1 MFPMSEASE
10 ASDAPPASSMQ
21 SDFFSALQDIEFTDN
36 GIPADVDDSFDDHIG
51 GNSRLN
57 LPPCPLCQQ
66 PATPQI
72 GGFGANTNG
81 NKRWWECITCMSRV
95 TGRKFQWT
103 ENKPSLQAELRL
115 KGQVDVRD
123 CMERY
128 PRNLVQPYKCSRCGL
143 PAKGHT
149 CLNPKKRKSIMEKSD
164 VDTDGFALA
173 CDNDKNGSSAN
184 DAAHDDTA
192 LNTENHVHVNSRTN
206 KHATPSS
213 NSKDNPFNSSDFE
226 KVNLEPHILGN
237 SVISTPVS
245 AKFAESL
252 LSMNSSFTCCY
263 QPNAT
268 LDEWYLST
276 GFLRNPRYG
285 YSSKD
290 AANAYVYKIRKSN
303 ESVAGWTH
311 GNLCDCAYK
320 HNTDEHRY
328 MCSVCKLCTSTI
340 SSVAACSICIDTKGE
355 REALKCSKNCGE
367 KNHIH
372 VCQSCLDDKIDW
384 YECNTCGKSVHDCC
398 TKNFPSHYMDS
409 DLPFMCEVCI
419 CDKLYTNGHGVYD
432 VCNGK
437 IPFDSTTFQSAILV
451 ADLDNTNNT
460 IITMTFFKD
469 TVQSFTTLDA
479 AINFV
484 KQNDCHAITFS
495 PSQQCLDSVFT

>member
-1 MFPMSEASE
+1 MFPLSE
-10 ASDAPPASSMQ
+10 ASDAPSASSMQ
-21 SDFFSALQDIEFTDN
+21 SDLFSALHNIDFNDN
-36 GIPADVDDSFDDHIG
+36 GIADDVDDSFDDHIG

-57 LPPCPLCQQ
+57 LPPCPLCEQ

-72 GGFGANTNG
+72 GGFGANTHG
-81 NKRWWECITCMSRV
+81 NKRWWECKTCISRA

-115 KGQVDVRD
+115 KGQVDVRE

-128 PRNLVQPYKCSRCGL
+128 PRNLSQPYKCSRCGL

-149 CLNPKKRKSIMEKSD
+149 CLNPKKRKSIVEKSNG
-164 VDTDGFALA
+164 VDSDGDALA
-173 CDNDKNGSSAN
+173 CNIDTSRNS
-184 DAAHDDTA
+184 DAANGDNTSNLFTSKA
-192 LNTENHVHVNSRTN
+192 VANTEMGIASTNS
-206 KHATPSS
+206 A
-213 NSKDNPFNSSDFE
+213 DNPFTYSPDFE

-245 AKFAESL
+245 AKLAESL
-252 LSMNSSFTCCY
+252 LSMNSSFTCCF

-276 GFLRNPRYG
+276 GFLRSPRYG

-290 AANAYVYKIRKSN
+290 AANAFIYKIRKSN
-303 ESVAGWTH
+303 AKSNGSVAGWTH

-320 HNTDEHRY
+320 HNTNEHRY

-340 SSVAACSICIDTKGE
+340 SSVAACSICIYTKGE
-355 REALKCSKNCGE
+355 REALKCTRNCGE
-367 KNHIH
+367 KNHVQ
-372 VCQSCLDDKIDW
+372 VCQCCLDNKIDW
-384 YECNTCGKSVHDCC
+384 YECNACGKSVHDCC
-398 TKNFPSHYMDS
+398 TEHFPTHYMDS

-437 IPFDSTTFQSAILV
+437 IPFDSTKFQCAILV
-451 ADLDNTNNT
+451 ADLDNTSNT
-460 IITMTFFKD
+460 IITRTYFKD
-469 TVQSFTTLDA
+469 TVRSFTTLDA
-479 AINFV
+479 AINFA

-495 PSQQCLDSVFT
+495 PSQQCLDNVFT